1 MQALVGIQLEVGNKT
16 LLLYLLTYLEDGEI
30 MSKKRFSFDV
40 DNKTLFILFLL
51 AVIGGMIAGLQG

>member
-1 MQALVGIQLEVGNKT
+1 MQALAGIQLEVGNKT